1 MTRRGSD
8 RRPTPHARIPPRPK
22 EIQFLGT
29 TWATRGVRYWTRRCG
44 LLAVWMIVLAFSV
57 WFVGILIGGVVDDAT
72 GVVRVVLLT
81 IISAGVTGSCIWGY
95 SLMRRSE
102 EEKTLGV
109 PMIMRS
115 GSTPEE
121 RRRAGRRGLGAGVAR
136 SPLVVFAQVFVVGV
150 FAFVVVSLCQKYIS
164 IEEFEAATGRKAPR
178 RTPDTKLS
186 WRL

>member
-1 MTRRGSD
+1 MRRGPD
-8 RRPTPHARIPPRPK
+8 RRPTTHARSPARAR

-29 TWATRGVRYWTRRCG
+29 TWATRGVRYWARRLG
-44 LLAVWMIVLAFSV
+44 ILAIWTIVLAFSV
-57 WFVGILIGGVVDDAT
+57 WFVGILIGVVIDEAT
-72 GVVRVVLLT
+72 GAIRVVLLA
-81 IISAGVTGSCIWGY
+81 IVSAGVTGSCIWGY

-102 EEKTLGV
+102 EEKALGV

-121 RRRAGRRGLGAGVAR
+121 RRRAGMRGLGAGVAR
-136 SPLVVFAQVFVVGV
+136 SPLVLFAQVFVVGV
-150 FAFVVVSLCQKYIS
+150 FAFVIVSLCQKYVS